1 MIRIE
6 GLELAAGAFT
16 LSIEELTV
24 QKGEF
29 LVILGP
35 TGSGKTVLL
44 ETLAGLRKPR
54 AGAIW
59 FDGREVTALPPERR
73 GVGFVYQDY
82 ALFPHLTVAENIAFG
97 LRARGRDARGGDGGG
112 RGARVGERR
121 PAVSGSGSCG
131 DMATHGSVA
140 ARRGARSARVRE
152 MAALVGVESLLGRY
166 PAGLSGGEQ
175 QRVALARALAIDP
188 EVLLLDEP
196 LSALDRQTRQ
206 ELRTEIKRLCAAV
219 GATVVHVTHD
229 LDAGLELGDKMA
241 VLIDGELRQSGPP
254 AEVTSFPGD
263 TQVAGLLG
271 CPNVLPIGEVP
282 PELLV
287 GATGQGDHVI
297 IRPDEI
303 GISLDNGGSA
313 GPTSP
318 GAGPAAPLVAS
329 AGGAG
334 QDETTDLAAR
344 DPGAVTLIGTVRS
357 IRAHSSHAAVGVE
370 VPALLTVYLLNPDVV
385 GRGLQT
391 GVRVRLAIPAAAVHR
406 CGDGR

>member
-16 LSIEELTV
+16 LSIEELAV

-97 LRARGRDARGGDGGG
+97 LRARGRDARVRRHGGQV
-112 RGARVGERR
+112 ARDGERR
-121 PAVSGSGSCG
+121 VAGSTSGSHG
-131 DMATHGSVA
+131 DEGDHGPLST
-140 ARRGARSARVRE
+140 RRGAWSTRVRE
-152 MAALVGVESLLGRY
+152 TAALLGIESLLARY

-206 ELRTEIKRLCAAV
+206 ELRTEIKRLSTAV

-229 LDAGLELGDKMA
+229 LDEGLELGDKMA

-254 AEVTSFPGD
+254 AQVTRFPHD

-271 CPNVLPIGEVP
+271 CPNVLPVGEVP
-282 PELLV
+282 LELLL
-287 GATGQGDHVI
+287 GATGEGDHVV
-297 IRPDEI
+297 IRPDEV
-303 GISLDNGGSA
+303 GISLDGNVPAGLIVGAPAVVPTGDGGEGQNVTA
-313 GPTSP
+313 ER
-318 GAGPAAPLVAS
+318 APRERGV
-329 AGGAG
+329 
-334 QDETTDLAAR
+334 
-344 DPGAVTLIGTVRS
+344 VTLFGTVRS
-357 IRAHSSHAAVGVE
+357 IRAHSSYAAVDVE
-370 VPALLTVYLLNPDVV
+370 VPPLLTVYLLNPDVA
-385 GRGLQT
+385 GRGLRP
-391 GVRVRLAIPAAAVHR
+391 GVRVRLAIPAPAMHR